1 MSENFV
7 EYIRFKRLVFFFTYS
22 FVKHLTVFVHDCYFI
37 NLELKE
43 YWKDLMFYYT
53 VNHNTEVLKLK
64 LKKMLLHIQL
74 IICLA
79 VGFLNIRSS
88 IFVLVIPMKNVDLPL
103 WFQPTSGIIFWKIM
117 NIHYLGV
124 FISQSV
130 LLAKLFF
137 RRI

>member
-7 EYIRFKRLVFFFTYS
+7 EYIRFKRLILFFTYS

-64 LKKMLLHIQL
+64 LKKNAFTHSINYLFGSRVFEYKIFNF
-74 IICLA
+74 C
-79 VGFLNIRSS
+79 SS
-88 IFVLVIPMKNVDLPL
+88 YSDEKCWSPIVIPTNLWNHFLKNNEYTLPGC
-103 WFQPTSGIIFWKIM
+103 FHFTKCFTGKI
-117 NIHYLGV
+117 V
-124 FISQSV
+124 F
-130 LLAKLFF
+130 
-137 RRI
+137 